1 MILEILQSVM
11 KGGNNMK
18 KGLKGIDILIICII
32 LLLVAMTIVGLCSF
46 ETDKSYMITN
56 QYGDIVKIFGNGIYA
71 HDSYF
76 KALANIGS
84 DFTILFLVV
93 PMMAIALIKEIKRRT
108 IKSKLFLTAV
118 MATVLY
124 YAASMAFGVTYN
136 SLHLIYIALFSS
148 SLFALII
155 LVKSINTVELR
166 KMQKWIIP
174 SRGLNVFLIIS
185 GVSLFVA
192 WLPDIIPSLMN
203 GKSLTLIEIYTT
215 EITYVLDM
223 GIISP
228 MIFICLFLLK
238 KKDGL
243 GDILLA
249 MILNMC
255 GIIGIMISVA
265 TLFQTLGGIELP
277 VPALITKIGIFI
289 VLAAFA
295 AYFNIKLYR
304 NIKE

>member
-1 MILEILQSVM
+1 M
-11 KGGNNMK
+11 KGKNNMK
-18 KGLKGIDILIICII
+18 KRLKGIDILIICII
-32 LLLVAMTIVGLCSF
+32 ILLIVTTTVGLCSL
-46 ETDKSYMITN
+46 EIDKSYMIIN
-56 QYGDIVKIFGNGIYA
+56 QYGDNVKIFGNGIYA

-76 KALANIGS
+76 KALTNIGS
-84 DFTILFLVV
+84 DFTMLFLVV
-93 PMMAIALIKEIKRRT
+93 PMIAFALIGEIKRRT

-118 MATVLY
+118 MAMVLY
-124 YAASMAFGVTYN
+124 YATSIVFGVTYN

-148 SLFALII
+148 SLFAIII
-155 LVKSINTVELR
+155 LVNSINTIELR

-174 SRGLNVFLIIS
+174 SRGLNIFLIIS

-192 WLPDIIPSLMN
+192 WLPDIITSLMN
-203 GKSLTLIEIYTT
+203 GKSLALIETYTT

-238 KKDGL
+238 KKDGF

-249 MILNMC
+249 IILKMC
-255 GIIGIMISVA
+255 EIIGVMISVA
-265 TLFQTLGGIELP
+265 TLFQTLYGIEVP
-277 VPALITKIGIFI
+277 VPALITKLGIFI
-289 VLAAFA
+289 VLSAFA

>member
-1 MILEILQSVM
+1 
-11 KGGNNMK
+11 MK
-18 KGLKGIDILIICII
+18 KRLRGIDILIICII
-32 LLLVAMTIVGLCSF
+32 ILLIAITTVGIYSF
-46 ETDKSYMITN
+46 DIDKSYMITN
-56 QYGDIVKIFGNGIYA
+56 QYGDNVEIFGNGIYA

-76 KALANIGS
+76 KALTNIGT
-84 DFTILFLVV
+84 DCTILFLVI
-93 PMMAIALIKEIKRRT
+93 PMMAVALIREIKSRT

-118 MATVLY
+118 TATVLY
-124 YAASMAFGVTYN
+124 YATSIVFGATYN

-166 KMQKWIIP
+166 KIQKWITP
-174 SRGLNVFLIIS
+174 SKGLSVFLIIS
-185 GVSLFVA
+185 GISLFVA
-192 WLPDIIPSLMN
+192 WLPDIITSLMN

-249 MILNMC
+249 IILKLCEIIGVMIL
-255 GIIGIMISVA
+255 VA
-265 TLFQTLGGIELP
+265 TLFQTLGGIETPIP
-277 VPALITKIGIFI
+277 VLITKLGIFI
-289 VLAAFA
+289 ILATFA

-304 NIKE
+304 NIK

>member
-1 MILEILQSVM
+1 
-11 KGGNNMK
+11 MK
-18 KGLKGIDILIICII
+18 KRLKGIDILVICII
-32 LLLVAMTIVGLCSF
+32 ILLIVITTAGLCSF
-46 ETDKSYMITN
+46 GTDKGYMITN
-56 QYGDIVKIFGNGIYA
+56 LYGDNVKIFGNGIYA
-71 HDSYF
+71 HDSF
-76 KALANIGS
+76 LKALGNIGS

-93 PMMAIALIKEIKRRT
+93 PMMAIALIREIKKRT
-108 IKSKLFLTAV
+108 IKSKLFLASV

-124 YAASMAFGVTYN
+124 YAASIVFGVTYN
-136 SLHLIYIALFSS
+136 SLHLIYIALFSG

-155 LVKSINTVELR
+155 LIKSINTVELR

-185 GVSLFVA
+185 GVALFVA
-192 WLPDIIPSLMN
+192 WLPDIITSLMS
-203 GKSLTLIEIYTT
+203 GKSLALIEIYTT

-243 GDILLA
+243 GDILLT
-249 MILNMC
+249 MILKMC
-255 GIIGIMISVA
+255 GIIGVMISVA
-265 TLFQTLGGIELP
+265 TLFQTLGGIEIP

-295 AYFNIKLYR
+295 AYFDIKLFR

>member
-1 MILEILQSVM
+1 LIVM
-11 KGGNNMK
+11 TTV
-18 KGLKGIDILIICII
+18 GI
-32 LLLVAMTIVGLCSF
+32 CSF
-46 ETDKSYMITN
+46 ETDKSYMMLN
-56 QYGDIVKIFGNGIYA
+56 QYGVNVKIFGNGIYA
-71 HDSYF
+71 HDSYL
-76 KALANIGS
+76 KALGNIGS

-93 PMMAIALIKEIKRRT
+93 PMMIIALIREIKRRT
-108 IKSKLFLTAV
+108 IKSKLFITAV

-136 SLHLIYIALFSS
+136 SLDLIYIALFSS
-148 SLFALII
+148 SFFALII
-155 LVKSINTVELR
+155 LVSSINRVELR

-174 SRGLNVFLIIS
+174 SRGLKVFLIIS
-185 GVSLFVA
+185 GISLFVA
-192 WLPDIIPSLMN
+192 WLPDIITSLMN
-203 GKSLTLIEIYTT
+203 GKSLPLIEIYTT
-215 EITYVLDM
+215 EITYVLDI

-249 MILNMC
+249 IILKMC
-255 GIIGIMISVA
+255 GIIGIMISIG
-265 TLFQTLGGIELP
+265 TLSQIFGGIEIP
-277 VPALITKIGIFI
+277 VPALITKLGIFI

-295 AYFNIKLYR
+295 TYFDVKLYR

>member
-1 MILEILQSVM
+1 ME
-11 KGGNNMK
+11 KR
-18 KGLKGIDILIICII
+18 LKGIDILIICII
-32 LLLVAMTIVGLCSF
+32 ILLIVMTTVGLCSF

-56 QYGDIVKIFGNGIYA
+56 QYGDNVKIFGNGIYA

-76 KALANIGS
+76 KALTNIGS

-93 PMMAIALIKEIKRRT
+93 PMMAIALIREIKRRT

-124 YAASMAFGVTYN
+124 YAASIAFGVTYN
-136 SLHLIYIALFSS
+136 SLDLIYIVMFSS

-192 WLPDIIPSLMN
+192 WLPDIITSLMN

-249 MILNMC
+249 IILKMC
-255 GIIGIMISVA
+255 EIIGIMISVA
-265 TLFQTLGGIELP
+265 TLFQTFGGIGLP

-289 VLAAFA
+289 ILAAFA

-304 NIKE
+304 NIKEKICEN